1 MHTSPIMYMHISADS
16 YMISIQY
23 HLLIITSVI
32 DKSNKLPS
40 CNASVDDTKVFENS
54 IFELYRYILL
64 LI

>member
-16 YMISIQY
+16 YMISMQY
-23 HLLIITSVI
+23 HSLIITSVI

-40 CNASVDDTKVFENS
+40 CNSVHDTRVFENS
-54 IFELYRYILL
+54 IFEFYSYILV